1 MAMYVVLGD
10 GEMPAADL
18 KATLDDLE
26 NGAVAV
32 DATFWMTVRATSEPT
47 ATDRAL
53 MAWLAAH
60 ETYYETVG
68 PEANS
73 ADDIYKGT
81 QEKHTVKGV
90 AKKIVELMQTKPEGD
105 ETATMLALFVSDDPE
120 APEDAELYLVVEA
133 VLEAGFPVLAL
144 NDGLAPIK
152 LSEGEEPAAEA
163 EPEPPAPVAAATK
176 KAGSKTVTAPPKL
189 TDAEV
194 EGIEPM
200 GDPTL
205 DDAWATRK
213 NLEGLTVDEIKVIAA
228 RFGIT
233 LPPRTRVAT
242 YVEAILNRDQPAAE
256 PPEAEVET
264 PEEEP
269 GAEFMTEVHSTLNG
283 AADAIKSVLRSI
295 GEAFISAANR

>member
-26 NGAVAV
+26 NAAVAAG
-32 DATFWMTVRATSEPT
+32 ATFWLTVRATSEPN

-73 ADDIYKGT
+73 AADIYAAT
-81 QEKHTVKGV
+81 QEKHTVKGI
-90 AKKIVELMQTKPEGD
+90 AKKVLELMKTKPEDD
-105 ETATMLALFVSDDPE
+105 ETATLLALFVSDDPD
-120 APEDAELYLVVEA
+120 APEDAELYEAVEA
-133 VLEAGFPVLAL
+133 VLDAGFPVLAF

-163 EPEPPAPVAAATK
+163 ESETPAPVAAAAK
-176 KAGSKTVTAPPKL
+176 KAGSKTVTAPAKV
-189 TDAEV
+189 TDEEV
-194 EGIEPM
+194 AAIEPSA
-200 GDPTL
+200 DPSL
-205 DDAWATRK
+205 DDAWATRE
-213 NLEGLTVDEIKVIAA
+213 NLEGLEIEEIKVIAA

-242 YVEAILNRDQPAAE
+242 YVEAILNRYQPAAG

-264 PEEEP
+264 PEE